1 VKKILLGVLIGL
13 VAISMIAGSLVGCSS
28 KSSST
33 TTTTSS
39 AATLTEA
46 TIVVGT
52 DSPLTGGASPW
63 GLGVEHGVM
72 LAAEDFNNAGGLTI
86 GNTHYTFK
94 VTSLDDAYDTAKATN
109 NIRTLVNT
117 DGVKYLFEFQPDS
130 SVALGPEL
138 AAAKVIQFSVSSDDR
153 CITQP
158 ANAYT
163 FRTFDPL
170 SLQAPSYVAWIAK
183 NYPQVKSTAIITS
196 NNLNGNIATAATEGA
211 CKQAGITVADEVL
224 YDEGTT
230 DFTPFLTKI
239 LADNPDMISIPGA
252 PGGDVAL
259 IIKTARDSGY
269 KGVLSEESKGGAAD
283 MLSVAGATDL
293 EGTISDAL
301 ALIAPQAS
309 TVVLGLPAR
318 EVTKWGTSYSDTWDF
333 YTQAM
338 IMFTAMQRAG
348 SIDTT
353 VVKNI
358 LQDSTQVWPYAALT
372 GATAKF
378 NGTTAQAIY
387 GANATNQISNSYP
400 VSVIHNGADTIAAI
414 IDIP

>member
-1 VKKILLGVLIGL
+1 VKKILSGVLIGL

-46 TIVVGT
+46 TIVIGT
-52 DSPLTGGASPW
+52 DSPLTGGAAAW
-63 GLGVEHGVM
+63 GLGVEHGVT

-170 SLQAPSYVAWIAK
+170 SLNTPSYNAWVAK
-183 NYPQVKSTAIITS
+183 NYPKVKSSAIISS
-196 NNLNGNIATAATEGA
+196 NNLNGELATAATEGA
-211 CKQAGITVADEVL
+211 LKQAGITVGDKVL
-224 YDEGTT
+224 FDEGTT
-230 DFTPFLTKI
+230 DFTSFLTKI
-239 LADNPDMISIPGA
+239 LSDNPDMISIPGT
-252 PGGDVAL
+252 PTGDVAL
-259 IIKTARDSGY
+259 IIKTARDNGY
-269 KGVLSEESKGGAAD
+269 KGVISAESKAGAAD
-283 MLSVAGATDL
+283 MLSITGAADL
-293 EGTISDAL
+293 EGVVSDAL

-309 TVVLGLPAR
+309 SVVLGLPAR
-318 EVTKWGTSYSDTWDF
+318 EVAKWGTSYSDTWDF

-353 VVKNI
+353 TVKNI
-358 LQDSTQVWPYAALT
+358 LQDSTQLWPYAALT
-372 GATAKF
+372 GATAHF
-378 NGTTAQAIY
+378 NGKTAQTLY

-400 VSVIHNGADTIAAI
+400 VSVIHNGADTIAGI